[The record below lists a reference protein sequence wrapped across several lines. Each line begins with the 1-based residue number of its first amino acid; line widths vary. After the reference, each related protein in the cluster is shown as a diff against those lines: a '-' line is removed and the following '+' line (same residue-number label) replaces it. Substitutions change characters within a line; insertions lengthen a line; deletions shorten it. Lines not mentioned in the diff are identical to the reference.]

1 MLSSWGVA
9 FEPVNVEG
17 NPAALAELR
26 RLGAP
31 LVPAVA
37 VGERIVHGWNP
48 RGFAEL
54 VGVPYT
60 EAPQLSPAELATR
73 LDRIL
78 QAAQRALRQV
88 PPDGLDTRTP
98 GGKRTLRDLG
108 YHIFR
113 LSLAFHDAAVEDR
126 FPEAWLLG
134 PVPPELIGGPAI
146 ADYGALVCGQL
157 TRWFEENAT
166 ASFPRAVQTYYGPQ
180 SLHALLERTAWHA
193 AQHLRQ
199 VYALLEEIGVAPERP
214 LRAEDYVGLPLPTAL
229 W

>member
-1 MLSSWGVA
+1 MLSSWGIT

-17 NPAALAELR
+17 NSAALEELR

-60 EAPQLSPAELATR
+60 EAPQLSPSELATR

-78 QAAQRALRQV
+78 QAAQRAIRQV
-88 PPDGLDTRTP
+88 PPDRLETKTPGLDRN
-98 GGKRTLRDLG
+98 LRDLG

-113 LSLAFHDAAVEDR
+113 LSLAFRDAAVENR
-126 FPEAWLLG
+126 FPEAWPQE
-134 PVPPELIGGPAI
+134 PVPPEIIDGPAI
-146 ADYGALVCGQL
+146 AHYGTLVREQL
-157 TRWFEENAT
+157 AR
-166 ASFPRAVQTYYGPQ
+166 
-180 SLHALLERTAWHA
+180 
-193 AQHLRQ
+193 
-199 VYALLEEIGVAPERP
+199 
-214 LRAEDYVGLPLPTAL
+214 
-229 W
+229 